1 MCFEA
6 FRDFDGKTLGDL
18 LREELPSAIRDGLIT
33 SVVVVLVLGLAGV
46 SVPLV
51 AAGAGAAFALTI
63 PVHLSV
69 MVAGVLAL
77 RWRHERQ
84 MRVPKPS

>member
-1 MCFEA
+1 MCFET

-18 LREELPSAIRDGLIT
+18 LRDELPSAIRDGLIT

-51 AAGAGAAFALTI
+51 ATGAGAAFALTI

-77 RWRHERQ
+77 RWRHARQ
-84 MRVPKPS
+84 VRVPHPS

>member
-1 MCFEA
+1 MCFET
-6 FRDFDGKTLGDL
+6 FRDFDGKTLRDL

-33 SVVVVLVLGLAGV
+33 SVVVVLVLGVAGV

-51 AAGAGAAFALTI
+51 AAGTGAAFALTV
-63 PVHLSV
+63 PVHLLV

-77 RWRHERQ
+77 RWRHEGQ
-84 MRVPKPS
+84 LRVPRPS